1 MVLLCLFG
9 AALLRNTSTMS
20 TIMLWPFR
28 SSLIA
33 VTVMMVMAFHTSA
46 QADSS
51 KKHRGL
57 CEIIYPND
65 ATLEW
70 DCRGIP
76 PGKSLET
83 LFGEYWIDVAR
94 FNRIDRRHARPGLS
108 IKVPRRLEE
117 LKHLPRL
124 LSLITPRNRT
134 RNSF

>member
-1 MVLLCLFG
+1 MVLLCLFR

-46 QADSS
+46 HADSP
-51 KKHRGL
+51 KTLRGL
-57 CEIIYPND
+57 CAIHYPSD
-65 ATLEW
+65 AMVEW
-70 DCRGIP
+70 DCRTMRAGE
-76 PGKSLET
+76 SLEA

-108 IKVPRRLEE
+108 IKVPRLLEE
-117 LKHLPRL
+117 LKAFAPLP
-124 LSLITPRNRT
+124 LSY
-134 RNSF
+134 

>member
-1 MVLLCLFG
+1 
-9 AALLRNTSTMS
+9 MS

-51 KKHRGL
+51 KTHRGL
-57 CEIIYPND
+57 CAIHYPSD
-65 ATLEW
+65 AMMVW
-70 DCRGIP
+70 DCWTMQ
-76 PGKSLET
+76 PGESLEA

-108 IKVPRRLEE
+108 IKVPRLLKE
-117 LKHLPRL
+117 LKAFAPLP
-124 LSLITPRNRT
+124 LSCHAAEQFL
-134 RNSF
+134 